1 MPQILPS
8 SFIPSRSDGTHS
20 ADRLTHKNPAERHG
34 LLKSQSVEKNT
45 NNASDATNVEA
56 VYQSNAVVSNLLC
69 LLMPAETKCEAHTR
83 FSSWQSELFFYK
95 GHKCY

>member
-8 SFIPSRSDGTHS
+8 SFSPSRSDGTRS

-34 LLKSQSVEKNT
+34 LLKSQSGEKNT
-45 NNASDATNVEA
+45 NNTSYATNVEA
-56 VYQSNAVVSNLLC
+56 GHQSNVVVSNLLC
-69 LLMPAETKCEAHTR
+69 LLMPAESKCEAHAP
-83 FSSWQSELFFYK
+83 FSSWQSELFCYK